1 MFGIVLEPEYNVQY
15 VIMNTMNLINFASIY
30 YNFMSVQVSF
40 TNKHERYSMNVRVY
54 LSHLWK
60 EMYMYMYDIV
70 ASIKC

>member
-1 MFGIVLEPEYNVQY
+1 
-15 VIMNTMNLINFASIY
+15 
-30 YNFMSVQVSF
+30 MSVQVSF

-70 ASIKC
+70 ASIKCQSTYIPCRSFARANS